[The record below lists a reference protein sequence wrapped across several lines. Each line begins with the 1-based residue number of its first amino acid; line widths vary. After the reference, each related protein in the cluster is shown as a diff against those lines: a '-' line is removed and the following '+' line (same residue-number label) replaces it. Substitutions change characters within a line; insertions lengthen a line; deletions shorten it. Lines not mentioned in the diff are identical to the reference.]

1 MDLLFDNQNVYLI
14 TLIYKFQEHFMFDFL
29 TIQPTLQHQR

>member
-14 TLIYKFQEHFMFDFL
+14 TLIFKFQEDFMFNYL
-29 TIQPTLQHQR
+29 TIQPT